1 VQFLSRVRL
10 SPATGITSI
19 TDKEQAQMRSTTT
32 PAPYAEALFSL
43 EGILAVDGG
52 WLAR

>member
-1 VQFLSRVRL
+1 VQFLSRVWL
-10 SPATGITSI
+10 SPATGIT
-19 TDKEQAQMRSTTT
+19 DKEHAQMRSTTT

>member
-1 VQFLSRVRL
+1 
-10 SPATGITSI
+10 
-19 TDKEQAQMRSTTT
+19 MRSGTT
-32 PAPYAEALFSL
+32 PATFAEALFSL